1 LGRLDEPSEV
11 QAQKSPRGNTPMGED
26 RAPCCTLRSENI
38 MESGKQRRPQA
49 RDGEPHTEKVSKEKE
64 DEMTDANIPLRP
76 GRGV

>member
-1 LGRLDEPSEV
+1 
-11 QAQKSPRGNTPMGED
+11 
-26 RAPCCTLRSENI
+26 